1 MKLLLNSPLWY
12 VLLCIAIAGLG
23 AFLLYR
29 KDRNLAELS
38 TLWKRVLAALRF
50 LSLFFLAFL
59 LLEPLLEYS
68 KKKVEKPIIVLAHDN
83 SESMVF
89 ANDSVVVKSQLEESY
104 NSLKAKLSADYEVVS
119 YSVGDKVSENPTF
132 DFKDKQTNLSEFF
145 TEIQNRYYNRNL
157 GGIVLASDGIYNSGG
172 NPVFEAKKLKN
183 VPVFSIQVGDTTPQK
198 DLLIEEISHNRLVYK
213 GNKFPVVVTVKAE
226 QLNGVKTNVVVSKN
240 GRVLGKKPI
249 SVNNDLYLTQSSF
262 ELESERTGLQ
272 KYDVKVE
279 TVNGEFTTTN
289 NYKSFYVD
297 VLESKQKILILA
309 NSPHPDINALK
320 LGFQSN
326 ENYEV
331 TTNLAQDFKDKIEE
345 FSLVVL
351 YNLPSQNEGLS
362 LLKDKE
368 VPLLMVVGNQ
378 TNVNSFNAL
387 KKGVTINNSKGFT
400 EAQAYVNTDFSQFTI
415 SPGLVSFVNSFPP
428 VQVPFTQKYSVS
440 NSTET
445 AIYQRIGPVKTKYPL
460 LAFNK
465 NGAYK
470 TGMLLGE
477 GIWRWRLQD
486 YSNNGSSDLFN
497 ELIVQTAQYLVSK
510 EDKSLFRVF
519 RKTAY
524 SENEKVQFE
533 AEVYNKSYELVTTSD
548 ANMKIFNEQKE
559 EFSYT
564 FSKVGDS
571 YKLNSGSLKPG
582 SYTYVA
588 TSTSKGG
595 KLTRTGEFSVEE
607 LKVEQNNTVANHQLL
622 FNLSDVTGG
631 EVLSISGLSSLDE
644 KLKKQEN
651 LVDVI
656 YQEKDVDDLINM
668 KVIFFFILLLLGIEW
683 FVRKRNGGY

>member
-1 MKLLLNSPLWY
+1 LKLLLNSPLWY

-262 ELESERTGLQ
+262 ELESEGTGLQ
-272 KYDVKVE
+272 KYDVRVE

-368 VPLLMVVGNQ
+368 VPLLLVVGNQ

-387 KKGVTINNSKGFT
+387 KKGITINNSKGFT

-622 FNLSDVTGG
+622 FNLSDITGG

>member
-12 VLLCIAIAGLG
+12 VLLCLLIAGLG

-38 TLWKRVLAALRF
+38 TLWKRVLAGLRF

-89 ANDSVVVKSQLEESY
+89 ANDSVVVKSQLEESF
-104 NSLKAKLSADYEVVS
+104 NALKASLSTDYEVVS
-119 YSVGDKVSENPTF
+119 YSIGDIVNENPTF

-183 VPVFSIQVGDTTPQK
+183 VPVFSVQVGDTTPQK

-226 QLNGVKTNVVVSKN
+226 QLNGAKTNVVISKN
-240 GRVLGKKPI
+240 GKVLGKKPI
-249 SVNNDLYLTQSSF
+249 SLNNDLYLTQSSF
-262 ELESERTGLQ
+262 ELESEGTGLQ
-272 KYDVKVE
+272 KYDVRVE
-279 TVNGEFTTTN
+279 TVSGEFTTTN

-331 TTNLAQDFKDKIEE
+331 TTSLVQDFKGKVEE

-368 VPLLMVVGNQ
+368 VPMLLVVGNQ

-387 KKGVTINNSKGFT
+387 KKGVTINNSKGYT
-400 EAQAYVNTDFSQFTI
+400 DAQGYVNTDFSQFTV
-415 SPGLVSFVNSFPP
+415 SPGLASFVNSFPP

-465 NGAYK
+465 NGTYK

-486 YSNNGSSDLFN
+486 YSSNGSSDLFN
-497 ELIVQTAQYLVSK
+497 ELIVQSAQYLVSK
-510 EDKSLFRVF
+510 EDKSMFRVF
-519 RKTAY
+519 GKTAY

-548 ANMKIFNEQKE
+548 VSMKIYNEQKE
-559 EFSYT
+559 EFAYT

-588 TSTSKGG
+588 TSTNKGE

-644 KLKKQEN
+644 KLKNQEN

-668 KVIFFFILLLLGIEW
+668 KVIFFILLLLLGIEW

>member
-272 KYDVKVE
+272 KYDVRVE

-368 VPLLMVVGNQ
+368 VPLLLVVGNQ

>member
-1 MKLLLNSPLWY
+1 MWY

-262 ELESERTGLQ
+262 ELESEGTGLQ
-272 KYDVKVE
+272 KYDVRVE

>member
-12 VLLCIAIAGLG
+12 VLLCLLISGLG

-29 KDRNLAELS
+29 KDLNLAELS
-38 TLWKRVLAALRF
+38 TFWKRVLAALRF

-272 KYDVKVE
+272 KYDVRVE

-368 VPLLMVVGNQ
+368 VPLLLVVGNQ

-588 TSTSKGG
+588 TSTSKDG

>member
-262 ELESERTGLQ
+262 ELESEGTGLQ
-272 KYDVKVE
+272 KYDVRVE

-368 VPLLMVVGNQ
+368 VPLLLVVGNQ

-387 KKGVTINNSKGFT
+387 KKGVTINNSKEFT

>member
-1 MKLLLNSPLWY
+1 MWY

-262 ELESERTGLQ
+262 ELESEGTGLQ
-272 KYDVKVE
+272 KYDVRVE

-368 VPLLMVVGNQ
+368 VPLLLVVGNQ

-428 VQVPFTQKYSVS
+428 VQVPFNQKYSVS

>member
-1 MKLLLNSPLWY
+1 LKLLLNSPLWY

-262 ELESERTGLQ
+262 ELESEGTGLQ
-272 KYDVKVE
+272 KYDVRVE

-368 VPLLMVVGNQ
+368 VPLLLVVGNQ

-387 KKGVTINNSKGFT
+387 KKGITINNSKGFT

>member
-1 MKLLLNSPLWY
+1 VEKSFS
-12 VLLCIAIAGLG
+12 CIKI
-23 AFLLYR
+23 
-29 KDRNLAELS
+29 
-38 TLWKRVLAALRF
+38 
-50 LSLFFLAFL
+50 
-59 LLEPLLEYS
+59 LEYS

-262 ELESERTGLQ
+262 ELESEGTGLQ
-272 KYDVKVE
+272 KYDVRVE

-368 VPLLMVVGNQ
+368 VPLLLVVGNQ

-387 KKGVTINNSKGFT
+387 KKGITINNSKGFT

-497 ELIVQTAQYLVSK
+497 ELIVKTAQYLVSK

>member
-1 MKLLLNSPLWY
+1 MWY

-272 KYDVKVE
+272 KYDVRVE

-345 FSLVVL
+345 FSLIVL

>member
-1 MKLLLNSPLWY
+1 MWY

-272 KYDVKVE
+272 KYDVRVE

-368 VPLLMVVGNQ
+368 VPLLLVVGNQ

-428 VQVPFTQKYSVS
+428 VQVPFNQKYSVS

>member
-12 VLLCIAIAGLG
+12 VLLCLLISGLG

-29 KDRNLAELS
+29 KDLNLAELS
-38 TLWKRVLAALRF
+38 TFWKRVLAALRF

-272 KYDVKVE
+272 KYDVRVE

-368 VPLLMVVGNQ
+368 VPLLLVVGNQ

>member
-1 MKLLLNSPLWY
+1 MWY

-272 KYDVKVE
+272 KYDVRVE

>member
-1 MKLLLNSPLWY
+1 MWY

-262 ELESERTGLQ
+262 ELESEGTGLQ
-272 KYDVKVE
+272 KYDVRVE

-368 VPLLMVVGNQ
+368 VPLLLVVGNQ

-387 KKGVTINNSKGFT
+387 KKGITINNSKGFT

>member
-1 MKLLLNSPLWY
+1 LWY

-272 KYDVKVE
+272 KYDVRVE

-345 FSLVVL
+345 FSLIVL

>member
-1 MKLLLNSPLWY
+1 MWY

-272 KYDVKVE
+272 KYDVRVE

-345 FSLVVL
+345 FSLIVL

-368 VPLLMVVGNQ
+368 VPLLLVVGNQ

>member
-89 ANDSVVVKSQLEESY
+89 ANDSVVVKSQLGESY

-262 ELESERTGLQ
+262 ELESEGTGLQ
-272 KYDVKVE
+272 KYDVRVE

-368 VPLLMVVGNQ
+368 VPLLLVVGNQ
-378 TNVNSFNAL
+378 TNVNSFNTL
-387 KKGVTINNSKGFT
+387 KKGITINNSKGFT

-607 LKVEQNNTVANHQLL
+607 LKVEQNNPVANHQLL

>member
-1 MKLLLNSPLWY
+1 MWY

-226 QLNGVKTNVVVSKN
+226 QLNGVKTNVVVTKN

-272 KYDVKVE
+272 KYDVRVE

-345 FSLVVL
+345 FSLIVL

-683 FVRKRNGGY
+683 FVRKYYGKI

>member
-262 ELESERTGLQ
+262 ELESEGTGLQ
-272 KYDVKVE
+272 KYDVRVE

>member
-1 MKLLLNSPLWY
+1 MWY

-262 ELESERTGLQ
+262 ELESEGTGLQ
-272 KYDVKVE
+272 KYDVRVE

-345 FSLVVL
+345 FSLIVL

>member
-1 MKLLLNSPLWY
+1 MWY

-262 ELESERTGLQ
+262 ELESEGTGLQ
-272 KYDVKVE
+272 KYDVRVE

-368 VPLLMVVGNQ
+368 VPLLLVVGNQ

-387 KKGVTINNSKGFT
+387 KKGVIINNSKGFT

>member
-1 MKLLLNSPLWY
+1 LKLLLNSPLWY

-262 ELESERTGLQ
+262 ELESEGTGLQ
-272 KYDVKVE
+272 KYDVRVE

-368 VPLLMVVGNQ
+368 VPLLLVVGNQ

-387 KKGVTINNSKGFT
+387 KKGITINNSKGFT
-400 EAQAYVNTDFSQFTI
+400 EAQAYVNTDYSQFTI

-440 NSTET
+440 NSTEI

>member
-1 MKLLLNSPLWY
+1 MWY

-262 ELESERTGLQ
+262 ELESEGTGLQ
-272 KYDVKVE
+272 KYDVRVE

-368 VPLLMVVGNQ
+368 VPLLLVVGNQ

-387 KKGVTINNSKGFT
+387 KKGITINNSKGFT

-622 FNLSDVTGG
+622 FNLSDITGG

>member
-1 MKLLLNSPLWY
+1 MWY

-262 ELESERTGLQ
+262 ELESEGTGLQ
-272 KYDVKVE
+272 KYDVRVE

-368 VPLLMVVGNQ
+368 VPLLLVVGNQ

-387 KKGVTINNSKGFT
+387 KKGVTINNSKEFT

>member
-1 MKLLLNSPLWY
+1 
-12 VLLCIAIAGLG
+12 
-23 AFLLYR
+23 
-29 KDRNLAELS
+29 
-38 TLWKRVLAALRF
+38 KRVLAALRF

-262 ELESERTGLQ
+262 ELESEGTGLQ
-272 KYDVKVE
+272 KYDVRVE

-368 VPLLMVVGNQ
+368 VPLLLVVGNQ

-387 KKGVTINNSKGFT
+387 KKGITINNSKGFT

>member
-262 ELESERTGLQ
+262 ELESEGTGLQ
-272 KYDVKVE
+272 KYDVRVE

-368 VPLLMVVGNQ
+368 VPLLLVVGNQ

-415 SPGLVSFVNSFPP
+415 SPGLVS
-428 VQVPFTQKYSVS
+428 
-440 NSTET
+440 
-445 AIYQRIGPVKTKYPL
+445 
-460 LAFNK
+460 
-465 NGAYK
+465 
-470 TGMLLGE
+470 
-477 GIWRWRLQD
+477 
-486 YSNNGSSDLFN
+486 
-497 ELIVQTAQYLVSK
+497 
-510 EDKSLFRVF
+510 
-519 RKTAY
+519 
-524 SENEKVQFE
+524 
-533 AEVYNKSYELVTTSD
+533 
-548 ANMKIFNEQKE
+548 
-559 EFSYT
+559 
-564 FSKVGDS
+564 
-571 YKLNSGSLKPG
+571 
-582 SYTYVA
+582 
-588 TSTSKGG
+588 
-595 KLTRTGEFSVEE
+595 
-607 LKVEQNNTVANHQLL
+607 
-622 FNLSDVTGG
+622 
-631 EVLSISGLSSLDE
+631 
-644 KLKKQEN
+644 
-651 LVDVI
+651 
-656 YQEKDVDDLINM
+656 
-668 KVIFFFILLLLGIEW
+668 
-683 FVRKRNGGY
+683 

>member
-1 MKLLLNSPLWY
+1 MWY

-272 KYDVKVE
+272 KYDVRVE

-368 VPLLMVVGNQ
+368 VPLLLVVGNQ

>member
-1 MKLLLNSPLWY
+1 MWY

-262 ELESERTGLQ
+262 ELESEGTGLQ
-272 KYDVKVE
+272 KYDVRVE

-368 VPLLMVVGNQ
+368 VPLLLVVGNQ

-387 KKGVTINNSKGFT
+387 KKGVTINNFKEFT

>member
-1 MKLLLNSPLWY
+1 MWY

-272 KYDVKVE
+272 KYDVRVE

-524 SENEKVQFE
+524 PENEKVQFE

>member
-1 MKLLLNSPLWY
+1 LKLLLNSPLWY

-262 ELESERTGLQ
+262 ELESEGTGLQ
-272 KYDVKVE
+272 KYDVRVE

-368 VPLLMVVGNQ
+368 VPLLLVVGNQ

-387 KKGVTINNSKGFT
+387 KKGITINNSKGFT

-622 FNLSDVTGG
+622 FNLSDITG
-631 EVLSISGLSSLDE
+631 
-644 KLKKQEN
+644 
-651 LVDVI
+651 
-656 YQEKDVDDLINM
+656 
-668 KVIFFFILLLLGIEW
+668 
-683 FVRKRNGGY
+683 

>member
-1 MKLLLNSPLWY
+1 LKLLLNSPLWY

-262 ELESERTGLQ
+262 ELESEGTGLQ
-272 KYDVKVE
+272 KYDVRVE

-368 VPLLMVVGNQ
+368 VPLLLVVGNQ

>member
-1 MKLLLNSPLWY
+1 LKLLLNSPLWY

-262 ELESERTGLQ
+262 ELESEGTGLQ
-272 KYDVKVE
+272 KYDVRVE

-368 VPLLMVVGNQ
+368 VPLLLVVGNQ

-387 KKGVTINNSKGFT
+387 KKGVTINNSKEFT

>member
-1 MKLLLNSPLWY
+1 M
-12 VLLCIAIAGLG
+12 
-23 AFLLYR
+23 
-29 KDRNLAELS
+29 
-38 TLWKRVLAALRF
+38 
-50 LSLFFLAFL
+50 
-59 LLEPLLEYS
+59 
-68 KKKVEKPIIVLAHDN
+68 
-83 SESMVF
+83 
-89 ANDSVVVKSQLEESY
+89 
-104 NSLKAKLSADYEVVS
+104 
-119 YSVGDKVSENPTF
+119 
-132 DFKDKQTNLSEFF
+132 
-145 TEIQNRYYNRNL
+145 
-157 GGIVLASDGIYNSGG
+157 
-172 NPVFEAKKLKN
+172 
-183 VPVFSIQVGDTTPQK
+183 
-198 DLLIEEISHNRLVYK
+198 
-213 GNKFPVVVTVKAE
+213 
-226 QLNGVKTNVVVSKN
+226 
-240 GRVLGKKPI
+240 
-249 SVNNDLYLTQSSF
+249 
-262 ELESERTGLQ
+262 
-272 KYDVKVE
+272 
-279 TVNGEFTTTN
+279 
-289 NYKSFYVD
+289 
-297 VLESKQKILILA
+297 
-309 NSPHPDINALK
+309 
-320 LGFQSN
+320 
-326 ENYEV
+326 
-331 TTNLAQDFKDKIEE
+331 
-345 FSLVVL
+345 
-351 YNLPSQNEGLS
+351 
-362 LLKDKE
+362 
-368 VPLLMVVGNQ
+368 
-378 TNVNSFNAL
+378 
-387 KKGVTINNSKGFT
+387 
-400 EAQAYVNTDFSQFTI
+400 
-415 SPGLVSFVNSFPP
+415 
-428 VQVPFTQKYSVS
+428 
-440 NSTET
+440 
-445 AIYQRIGPVKTKYPL
+445 
-460 LAFNK
+460 
-465 NGAYK
+465 
-470 TGMLLGE
+470 GE

>member
-262 ELESERTGLQ
+262 ELESEGTGLQ
-272 KYDVKVE
+272 KYDVRVE

-368 VPLLMVVGNQ
+368 VPLLLVVGNQ

-387 KKGVTINNSKGFT
+387 KKGITINNSKGFT

>member
-262 ELESERTGLQ
+262 ELESEGTGLQ
-272 KYDVKVE
+272 KYDVRVE

-368 VPLLMVVGNQ
+368 VPLLLVVGNQ

-428 VQVPFTQKYSVS
+428 VQVPFNQKYSVS

>member
-1 MKLLLNSPLWY
+1 MWY

-262 ELESERTGLQ
+262 ELESEGTGLQ
-272 KYDVKVE
+272 KYDVRVE

-368 VPLLMVVGNQ
+368 VPLLLVVGNQ

-440 NSTET
+440 NSTEI

-497 ELIVQTAQYLVSK
+497 ELIVKTAQYLVSK

>member
-1 MKLLLNSPLWY
+1 MWY

-262 ELESERTGLQ
+262 ELESEGTGLQ
-272 KYDVKVE
+272 KYDVRVE

-368 VPLLMVVGNQ
+368 VPLLLVVGNQ

>member
-1 MKLLLNSPLWY
+1 LWY

-262 ELESERTGLQ
+262 ELESEGTGLQ
-272 KYDVKVE
+272 KYDVRVE

-368 VPLLMVVGNQ
+368 VPLLLVVGNQ

>member
-1 MKLLLNSPLWY
+1 MWY
-12 VLLCIAIAGLG
+12 VLLCLLIAGLG

-38 TLWKRVLAALRF
+38 TLWKRVLAGLRF

-89 ANDSVVVKSQLEESY
+89 ANDSVVVKSQLEESF
-104 NSLKAKLSADYEVVS
+104 NALKASLSTDYEVVS
-119 YSVGDKVSENPTF
+119 YSIGDIVNENPTF

-183 VPVFSIQVGDTTPQK
+183 VPVFSVQVGDTTPQK

-226 QLNGVKTNVVVSKN
+226 QLNGAKTNVVISKN
-240 GRVLGKKPI
+240 GKVLGKKPI
-249 SVNNDLYLTQSSF
+249 SLNNDLYLTQSSF
-262 ELESERTGLQ
+262 ELESEGTGLQ
-272 KYDVKVE
+272 KYDVRVE
-279 TVNGEFTTTN
+279 TVSGEFTTTN

-331 TTNLAQDFKDKIEE
+331 TTSLVQDFKGKVEE

-368 VPLLMVVGNQ
+368 VPMLLVVGNQ
-378 TNVNSFNAL
+378 TNVNSFNTL
-387 KKGVTINNSKGFT
+387 KKGVTINNSKGYT
-400 EAQAYVNTDFSQFTI
+400 DAQGYVNTDFSQFTV
-415 SPGLVSFVNSFPP
+415 SPGLASFVNSFPP

-465 NGAYK
+465 NGTYK

-486 YSNNGSSDLFN
+486 YSSNGSSDLFN
-497 ELIVQTAQYLVSK
+497 ELIVQSAQYLVSK
-510 EDKSLFRVF
+510 EDKSMFRVF
-519 RKTAY
+519 GKTAY

-548 ANMKIFNEQKE
+548 VKMKIYNDQKE

-582 SYTYVA
+582 SYRYVA
-588 TSTSKGG
+588 TSTNKGE

-668 KVIFFFILLLLGIEW
+668 KVIFFILLLLLGIEW